1 MRLLRKLVA
10 LLLRAM
16 AWGCATTALHF
27 ANMANEHV
35 RIGKWLLAHANSC
48 DKPNGYCPGVP
59 LARRQL

>member
-1 MRLLRKLVA
+1 
-10 LLLRAM
+10 M